1 MGKRP
6 ATGKEGPLTANLVE
20 VNKAAVSHTVGNHN
34 EFGVLATVVGV
45 SRIRAGSLES
55 CAMPAFDRDE
65 VARLAALARIDLTD
79 AELDQFAGELSVI
92 VDAVAMVSAN
102 VDPEV
107 PATSHPFVVYNVFRD
122 DVAGDLLDRDE
133 LLEAAPEAEDGMFV
147 VPQILGEE

>member
-1 MGKRP
+1 
-6 ATGKEGPLTANLVE
+6 
-20 VNKAAVSHTVGNHN
+20 
-34 EFGVLATVVGV
+34 
-45 SRIRAGSLES
+45 
-55 CAMPAFDRDE
+55 MPAFDRDE